1 MGFASVS
8 TMFYVAFDRPF
19 LAFLEA
25 RIACMVARFVD
36 FNATIF
42 ARTTHPFKMMTRGL
56 YTLDDC
62 D

>member
-1 MGFASVS
+1 
-8 TMFYVAFDRPF
+8 MFYVAFDRPF

-25 RIACMVARFVD
+25 CIAYMVARFVD